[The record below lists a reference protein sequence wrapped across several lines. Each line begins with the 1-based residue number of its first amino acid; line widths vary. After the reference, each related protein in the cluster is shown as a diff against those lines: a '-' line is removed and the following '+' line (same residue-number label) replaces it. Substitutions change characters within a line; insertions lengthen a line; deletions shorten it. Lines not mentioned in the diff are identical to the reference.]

1 MVDKAPHPTHI
12 MSDNPT
18 YNYIPSDGEQEWQSL
33 STVIKIQKL
42 YVTQTARQQKTD
54 LTYIWA
60 YSCLHLLRGRNLS
73 KLRFPEVR

>member
-54 LTYIWA
+54 LTYIRN
-60 YSCLHLLRGRNLS
+60 SRNSRNLS